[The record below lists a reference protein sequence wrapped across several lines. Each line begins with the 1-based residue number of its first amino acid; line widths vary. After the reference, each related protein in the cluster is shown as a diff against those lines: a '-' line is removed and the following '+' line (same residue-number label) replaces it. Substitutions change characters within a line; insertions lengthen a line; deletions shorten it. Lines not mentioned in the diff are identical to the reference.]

1 MSGRKYCAG
10 GENGLDVGE
19 DTANVDR
26 IEARLERDER
36 HNEQNSDWR
45 DEMSAGQVDG

>member
-10 GENGLDVGE
+10 GENGLGVGE
-19 DTANVDR
+19 GAAN
-26 IEARLERDER
+26 ARLERDER

-45 DEMSAGQVDG
+45 GEMSAGQVDG